1 MAYVP
6 IQPQTPVSFSFGA
19 AGVEAFSFSA
29 GGPILTAILDPSR
42 VFPSYRLT
50 ALASSGESYEF
61 TSSGGI
67 AVKAVRGSIV
77 KVTIALFYAPA
88 SGNNYIAGG
97 FNALRAVRGSNL
109 VTVPGGTLPQ
119 GSGLAGQ
126 VIRDFQIGK
135 TEVTWAEWQEVRD
148 WAISNGYTDLAG
160 IGGGSGPDHPVRDVN
175 WYDVAKWCNAASEAK
190 GLVPAYRADGAV
202 FRTGETGTNETSEV
216 TVMAGANGFRLP
228 TEAEWEWAA
237 RGGANSKGY
246 IYSGSNDLDAV
257 AWYRS
262 NSLGAVVPLTPLGRG
277 TRPVGSK
284 AANELGLHDM
294 NGNTWEWCWDTDTTN
309 RLIRGGSFVNN
320 PFECDVG
327 FRGYLVTPT
336 ASGQW
341 RDLGFRVAKTFT
353 QASLEQIGSIEPGVF
368 GLSSV
373 DFADRLAFDRGTLIA
388 YQYGGGGG
396 WPLTDGGKVHVF
408 TTTNTVSAAGPWA
421 YRQTL
426 NSPDAVYD
434 WPSFGMSLGVSSNT
448 VFVGANTTYRV
459 GAHDGTG
466 YIFTRSSEGSNFA
479 FIERWSEIPS
489 QWAGYFSSVAAL
501 RNGLLILSQ
510 GANASYGSYG
520 GAYFYSLGGNGTR
533 SKIHSFLEGSFDK
546 WVAASAIA
554 TNTASVFMA
563 SSSTNHEIR
572 IFGISRNSSGVPTA
586 ITTNQVLTPLVG
598 VDTRPSQSGAMD
610 MTEDL
615 LAVGRSLFTT
625 NGITNC
631 GAVDVYRKGTN
642 GLFSL
647 STTIA
652 PPEPWNFGQFGH
664 SVLLVGRTLVIASPG
679 APKAESNAVGALYL
693 YDIAADGSA
702 SLASTPRL
710 QQSASYTNEVFAS
723 SLARDSD
730 TIAVGTTGNTGM
742 SESPSRPELKSTG
755 ISGRILLYQV
765 ASGALGTNSPP
776 QIASTNSF
784 TGTVGVSFSNTVT
797 ATGST
802 PITFGASNL
811 PAGLTISTNGVITG
825 TPTAAGTNVA
835 TLTASNAY
843 GVTNQPATFV
853 IGKGTPVISNWPTAS
868 PIFFG
873 QSLSNSVLS
882 GGSANVAGSFAWT
895 APTNLPPVGTN
906 SYSVTF
912 TPGASND
919 YAVLSSAVPLVVG
932 SAQNLVSNGGFESPS
947 YPIGSHYHP
956 PIGALGA
963 WQTTDSQFEVWANPP
978 LVVPAIEGT
987 QHLEVDASAF
997 QSIAAVPNQLY
1008 KLSFW
1013 HSARPGFDNVLNVSV
1028 DSLILR
1034 TFQENGASASA
1045 FVWKKFTIF
1054 FVARGPQ
1061 ATIGFTN
1068 THLTLAGN
1076 GSHIDDVRV
1085 EAVVDTDGD
1094 GLSDDYERGYDR
1106 YEVVEG
1112 AFTWEQAR
1120 MDAEIRGGHLA
1131 TITSEDEKS
1140 TMLAVLGQ
1148 RFLQNGSYHLGATDE
1163 QSEGQ
1168 WRWVTGENWGFT
1180 DWAPL
1185 PTAPYREPNG
1195 GIGENYLEIFAA
1207 VNPPWDPQGAATKFR
1222 WNDASA
1228 SHLGPYILE
1237 FGYPTDPF
1245 KADTDGDGYNDKVES
1260 DAGTDPNNAS
1270 AYPAPPQITS
1280 TNSYPGTVGVS
1291 LSNTVTASGS
1301 TPITFGASNLPAGL
1315 SISTNGVITGTPNAA
1330 GTNVATL
1337 TASNAYGVT
1346 NQSTTFVIGKGTPVV
1361 SSWPTASSIIYG
1373 QALSSSVF
1381 SGGSASAAGSF
1392 IWNAPSTVLN
1402 AGTNLAAVTFRPD
1415 STNNYNTVS
1424 TNIAVVVSRAA
1435 PNVTSWPVASSITYG
1450 QALSNSVLSGG
1461 VAGVDG
1467 SFTFVSPSTT
1477 PPVGLSTHAVRF
1489 APTDSANYSVST
1501 NTVTVTVNKASPVVI
1516 TLPSAS
1522 AVTEGQSLGSS
1533 MLSGGSANV
1542 PGTFAWAEPGTVFA
1556 SVGAYSCPVIFTP
1569 NDTANYVPVTVQV
1582 SVNATALPTYSLSV
1596 VSSAGGTVNASPSAP
1611 YKQGTAVTLTPV
1623 PESGFVFVRWAG
1635 GATGSA
1641 NPLTLTMTS
1650 NVSLQAIFSQAEPA
1664 DSNPQEFVAGSR
1676 LGAGATASTA
1686 GGANAV
1692 AATPDGGTVS
1702 VGDFTGSLT
1711 ILGQTYN
1718 AGVNNRGY
1726 VLKHNAQGVAQWIA
1740 VTGASGTTVKNERV
1754 AVDAAGNVFV
1764 AGTFTGTVNFG
1775 PSALTAKGNAD
1786 VFVMKL
1792 SSAGVVQWV
1801 VSGGGTSAET
1811 LNGIFAGADGEVY
1824 VTGGFFGASATFGAL
1839 PLAAAGSG
1847 SSNRDAFL
1855 GRVSAAGAWE
1865 WVTAAGGSLAD
1876 QGRAL
1881 TAAGT
1886 GGLWWGGNFQGSAAV
1901 GSNQLTSQ
1909 GATDVFFAQV
1919 DAATGAITSSFRT
1932 GGTGEDAIM
1941 ALLSD
1946 RAEGFYAAGSFSSS
1960 VSFGSMALASSGVGD
1975 GYVARWQKNVQWTW
1989 AVPLQGGDDDL
2000 VTSLALDAEGRLY
2013 AGGYFASESLAA
2025 GSSTVNN
2032 SSIFSYE
2039 GFVARFTSTGTVKW
2053 LRGIQGD
2060 NSEYVRGVACVASGA
2075 LHAVGYTESALTAD
2089 LVSLTAPVGL
2099 GDAFFLHMNPAS
2111 TAPSRT
2117 VTVTAS
2123 RGGSVT
2129 LSPAGPSY
2137 PMGTQVTL
2145 TAVPEA
2151 GFGFTGWSG
2160 DASGTTDPLTVTVNQ
2175 SLTINAN
2182 FADTGAPAIVVTSP
2196 VNGSQAAKATVNF
2209 AGRITDN
2216 TAVSSATWALNGVD
2230 KGNLS
2235 LAQDGSFTVSNVPLV
2250 LGDNI
2255 FTVTAA
2261 DAVGNEAVN
2270 ETSVVWSPV
2279 RTFSLPTTATISEGR
2294 LLKIPLRLN
2303 SEGNVGGLQVRLTF
2317 DPAVFT
2323 AADFEFRGAAALGF
2337 TAKNSIEGRLDL
2349 ATSLG
2354 GSAIPSGI
2362 QTIGELSLRA
2372 RSVPLSG
2379 VTSPINVEV
2388 VSVSDNTGSILPDGT
2403 GTSGCAV
2410 AVKARSLPADINGN
2424 GFIDSGDGS
2433 VMMSLVLS
2441 QDPVARPWDVTLND
2455 LNNSETLDPGD
2466 VTRLLRIVVGLD
2478 PKPSAFVVPRTMRAM
2493 SMRTVSTMS
2502 AMSMSA
2508 ASAQQAESY
2517 YLHEQS
2523 GKVPVTVQVT
2533 GHLDGETITAD
2544 VVLPAMGNSLNS
2556 LQFELVYPTD
2566 LLEVSEITKGVVAP
2580 FNAQFNNV
2588 PASSRVIFGAF
2599 DNNAWAS
2606 AGGSVLRVTFSRKPG
2621 VLAGAARRLITLENL
2636 AAFTDRQGGSDPLEV
2651 FQRPGVLGRPM
2662 ASVLTESVGAEPNP
2676 TADTDGD
2683 GMSNAAEYS
2692 AGTDPV
2698 DRASRFEVKGFAHN
2712 PAAGAQ
2718 TITWRANRGVR
2729 YRMQTSEDLTN
2740 WSAVNGMELIGDDTD
2755 VTMQVTPVGTKTKL
2769 FYRLQVVP

>member
-1 MAYVP
+1 M
-6 IQPQTPVSFSFGA
+6 Q
-19 AGVEAFSFSA
+19 
-29 GGPILTAILDPSR
+29 
-42 VFPSYRLT
+42 
-50 ALASSGESYEF
+50 
-61 TSSGGI
+61 
-67 AVKAVRGSIV
+67 
-77 KVTIALFYAPA
+77 
-88 SGNNYIAGG
+88 
-97 FNALRAVRGSNL
+97 
-109 VTVPGGTLPQ
+109 
-119 GSGLAGQ
+119 
-126 VIRDFQIGK
+126 
-135 TEVTWAEWQEVRD
+135 
-148 WAISNGYTDLAG
+148 
-160 IGGGSGPDHPVRDVN
+160 
-175 WYDVAKWCNAASEAK
+175 
-190 GLVPAYRADGAV
+190 
-202 FRTGETGTNETSEV
+202 
-216 TVMAGANGFRLP
+216 
-228 TEAEWEWAA
+228 
-237 RGGANSKGY
+237 
-246 IYSGSNDLDAV
+246 
-257 AWYRS
+257 
-262 NSLGAVVPLTPLGRG
+262 
-277 TRPVGSK
+277 
-284 AANELGLHDM
+284 
-294 NGNTWEWCWDTDTTN
+294 
-309 RLIRGGSFVNN
+309 LIR
-320 PFECDVG
+320 
-327 FRGYLVTPT
+327 
-336 ASGQW
+336 
-341 RDLGFRVAKTFT
+341 
-353 QASLEQIGSIEPGVF
+353 
-368 GLSSV
+368 
-373 DFADRLAFDRGTLIA
+373 
-388 YQYGGGGG
+388 
-396 WPLTDGGKVHVF
+396 
-408 TTTNTVSAAGPWA
+408 
-421 YRQTL
+421 
-426 NSPDAVYD
+426 
-434 WPSFGMSLGVSSNT
+434 
-448 VFVGANTTYRV
+448 
-459 GAHDGTG
+459 
-466 YIFTRSSEGSNFA
+466 
-479 FIERWSEIPS
+479 
-489 QWAGYFSSVAAL
+489 
-501 RNGLLILSQ
+501 
-510 GANASYGSYG
+510 
-520 GAYFYSLGGNGTR
+520 
-533 SKIHSFLEGSFDK
+533 
-546 WVAASAIA
+546 
-554 TNTASVFMA
+554 
-563 SSSTNHEIR
+563 
-572 IFGISRNSSGVPTA
+572 
-586 ITTNQVLTPLVG
+586 
-598 VDTRPSQSGAMD
+598 
-610 MTEDL
+610 
-615 LAVGRSLFTT
+615 
-625 NGITNC
+625 
-631 GAVDVYRKGTN
+631 
-642 GLFSL
+642 
-647 STTIA
+647 
-652 PPEPWNFGQFGH
+652 
-664 SVLLVGRTLVIASPG
+664 
-679 APKAESNAVGALYL
+679 
-693 YDIAADGSA
+693 
-702 SLASTPRL
+702 
-710 QQSASYTNEVFAS
+710 
-723 SLARDSD
+723 ARDSVSVSYELSGNSSR
-730 TIAVGTTGNTGM
+730 TILNYDDLGWGGSDDYEVLLTTLGGQTPTFATNGSSYTGM
-742 SESPSRPELKSTG
+742 VD
-755 ISGRILLYQV
+755 V
-765 ASGALGTNSPP
+765 A
-776 QIASTNSF
+776 
-784 TGTVGVSFSNTVT
+784 FSNVVT
-797 ATGST
+797 ASGST

-811 PAGLTISTNGVITG
+811 PAGLTLSTDGVITG
-825 TPTAAGTNVA
+825 TPTIAGTNSA
-835 TLTASNAY
+835 TLTASNAF
-843 GVTNQPATFV
+843 GVTNQSATFV
-853 IGKGTPVISNWPTAS
+853 IAKGTPVISNWPTAS
-868 PIFFG
+868 PITYG
-873 QSLSNSVLS
+873 QALSNSVLS

-912 TPGASND
+912 TPGATNNYSQVSTN
-919 YAVLSSAVPLVVG
+919 VVLVVNG
-932 SAQNLVSNGGFESPS
+932 SQQPTWYVATNGNDSSGFGSEQSPFATIQKGIDAASNGD
-947 YPIGSHYHP
+947 
-956 PIGALGA
+956 
-963 WQTTDSQFEVWANPP
+963 TV
-978 LVVPAIEGT
+978 LVRSGNY
-987 QHLEVDASAF
+987 S
-997 QSIAAVPNQLY
+997 
-1008 KLSFW
+1008 
-1013 HSARPGFDNVLNVSV
+1013 G
-1028 DSLILR
+1028 
-1034 TFQENGASASA
+1034 
-1045 FVWKKFTIF
+1045 
-1054 FVARGPQ
+1054 
-1061 ATIGFTN
+1061 
-1068 THLTLAGN
+1068 AGN
-1076 GSHIDDVRV
+1076 GQINFNGKSIRLVSEAGPLQTIIDCGQGRIAILNNG
-1085 EAVVDTDGD
+1085 ENSST
-1094 GLSDDYERGYDR
+1094 L
-1106 YEVVEG
+1106 
-1112 AFTWEQAR
+1112 
-1120 MDAEIRGGHLA
+1120 IRGFTFRNAYVNQGGDWATAVLFEMSNSSPVIENCIFRDNRAEGTFRTGTSGA
-1131 TITSEDEKS
+1131 TILSSGSGRPTVRNCLFYNNTVKSGDNATGADLIRGDYQVIESCTIANNTIDAFMINWWYYITKSVLRVCALNSTTMVRNCVVWGNTISEIGPRSERSPRTEPLSMPSASYTLFQGLLPGTGNINLDPLFKNPPNGDFGLLAGSPAIDAGDPSSQADPDGTRADMGYAAYKWDAQTGQKPGITSSSSYTGTVGVAFSNTVTASGSAPITFGASNLPVGLTVS
-1140 TMLAVLGQ
+1140 TNGVITGTPTTAGTNSATLTASNAFGVTNQSATFAIAGPPAVDQTIEGFGPFTDVNFAQTQAINFYRPTASSGLAVTG
-1148 RFLQNGSYHLGATDE
+1148 RVVSGPATL
-1163 QSEGQ
+1163 
-1168 WRWVTGENWGFT
+1168 TIYT
-1180 DWAPL
+1180 
-1185 PTAPYREPNG
+1185 
-1195 GIGENYLEIFAA
+1195 NYTPAIWYVAFS
-1207 VNPPWDPQGAATKFR
+1207 G
-1222 WNDASA
+1222 
-1228 SHLGPYILE
+1228 
-1237 FGYPTDPF
+1237 
-1245 KADTDGDGYNDKVES
+1245 
-1260 DAGTDPNNAS
+1260 AGTVVLEAAQSGNSQFNPVIVTESINVVNL
-1270 AYPAPPQITS
+1270 PPPLITS
-1280 TNSYPGTVGVS
+1280 TNSYTGTVGVS
-1291 LSNTVTASGS
+1291 FSNTVTATGS
-1301 TPITFGASNLPAGL
+1301 TPITFGASSLPAGL

-1611 YKQGTAVTLTPV
+1611 YKQETAVTLTPV

-1786 VFVMKL
+1786 IFVMKL

-1919 DAATGAITSSFRT
+1919 DAATGAISSSFRT

-2025 GSSTVNN
+2025 GSGTVNN

-2216 TAVSSATWALNGVD
+2216 TAVASATWALNGVD

-2303 SEGNVGGLQVRLTF
+2303 SEGNVGGLQLRLTF

-2478 PKPSAFVVPRTMRAM
+2478 PKPSAFVVPRTMRTM

-2566 LLEVSEITKGVVAP
+2566 LLEVSEITEGVVAP
-2580 FNAQFNNV
+2580 SNAQFNNV

-2606 AGGSVLRVTFSRKPG
+2606 AGGSVLRVTFTRKPG
-2621 VLAGAARRLITLENL
+2621 VSAGAARRLITLENL
-2636 AAFTDRQGGSDPLEV
+2636 AAYTDRQGGSDPLDV

-2662 ASVLTESVGAEPNP
+2662 ASVLTESVGAQPDP
-2676 TADTDGD
+2676 SADTDGD
-2683 GMSNAAEYS
+2683 GASNAAEFA

-2698 DRASRFEVKGFAHN
+2698 NRASRFEVKGFAHN
-2712 PAAGAQ
+2712 PVSRAQ

-2729 YRMQTSEDLTN
+2729 YRMQSSEDLSN
-2740 WSAVNGMELIGDDTD
+2740 WSAVSGTELIGDDTD
-2755 VTMQVTPVGTKTKL
+2755 VTMQVTPVVTKTKL